1 MRELSRTPLA
11 VLLDEPT
18 PMGLCGESSPVI
30 SSEVADAG
38 LPHEVTCFFRE
49 GSRGGLTEPL

>member
-11 VLLDEPT
+11 MVLDEPT
-18 PMGLCGESSPVI
+18 PMGLRPSSPVI
-30 SSEVADAG
+30 SSEVVAAG
-38 LPHEVTCFFRE
+38 LLREITCFFRE